1 MLEIM
6 SCFWRKVPGFRNESM
21 SAFAELPRR
30 TQRAPFS
37 RERDP
42 DNTVLHRRSPWSL
55 LPSCQTSAPQLSGA
69 PQPLCA
75 PSAPPPQPQFFPAP
89 LQCQRGSSA
98 CQAANQ
104 YSGQLERFFTCG
116 CLAVPVPVSQHVLI
130 LHYHI
135 PFSWHISPCSFST
148 VLGPELQ
155 SSHSDLLTAFYS
167 GGLFLS
173 FLFGSFLGSP
183 LFWPIFTPLCLVQQL
198 STSCHC
204 YFLASCVNTVKNSVN
219 KRGKDK
225 FRFLGKGLKSMLVGM
240 ILSSFGANHVKRG
253 GLHGSPPST
262 IEEGEL
268 SAPYHLPPLE
278 YFNYFPQPLCW
289 GWGE

>member
-1 MLEIM
+1 M
-6 SCFWRKVPGFRNESM
+6 SLSFITTPLFPGTSHLVP
-21 SAFAELPRR
+21 SAQCWGQSCRVR
-30 TQRAPFS
+30 TQIF
-37 RERDP
+37 
-42 DNTVLHRRSPWSL
+42 SL
-55 LPSCQTSAPQLSGA
+55 L
-69 PQPLCA
+69 
-75 PSAPPPQPQFFPAP
+75 
-89 LQCQRGSSA
+89 
-98 CQAANQ
+98 
-104 YSGQLERFFTCG
+104 
-116 CLAVPVPVSQHVLI
+116 
-130 LHYHI
+130 
-135 PFSWHISPCSFST
+135 
-148 VLGPELQ
+148 
-155 SSHSDLLTAFYS
+155 FYS

-173 FLFGSFLGSP
+173 FLFGSFWGSS

-268 SAPYHLPPLE
+268 SAPCHLPPLE
-278 YFNYFPQPLCW
+278 YFNYFPQPLC
-289 GWGE
+289 